1 MRLINALQKNAQNNP
16 KDVAIIEGSN
26 IISYGRLWEL
36 VVETAQYLQQ
46 HNVDR
51 LAVALN
57 NTLAWVLVDLSAQL
71 NHIVIVPIPSFF
83 TDQQKKHAIDKSGC
97 QFLIGDASFVEN
109 KILKRTNI
117 LLSASLFEIDNVISA
132 LPQQTAKITFTSGST
147 DEPKGVC
154 LSQALI
160 DDVSEQL
167 AIKLINKHIKRHV
180 VLLPLSILLENIAG
194 IYVPLLL
201 GATIILPKQDG
212 SSAMTLKGLHDALID
227 YQPNSLLLT
236 AEGLRGLVLIAQK
249 NPHALSSLTYVAVG
263 GSVLSPALIQEA
275 RDHHIPVYQGYG
287 LSECGSVVAVNTP
300 VDDRITSVGK
310 ILDKVHITIAQDGEI
325 IVERNNLL
333 GYVGDINP
341 PSVINTGDIGYVDDD
356 GFLYVTGRKKNVCIN
371 SYGRNFSP
379 EWVESQAQCYPSI
392 QHLIIFGDGKP
403 FNVAVIQSRTEY
415 VEKVA
420 SDIAQLNA
428 QLPDYAQIAYYVIA
442 TEPFTSTNGLLTSNG
457 RPKRHCIYQRYE
469 KQIDYQFNIGKRA

>member
-1 MRLINALQKNAQNNP
+1 MRLINALQQRAQTNP
-16 KDVAIIEGSN
+16 KDVAIIQGDK
-26 IISYGRLWEL
+26 IISYGQLWQL
-36 VVETAQYLQQ
+36 VMQTAHYLQQ

-83 TDQQKKHAIDKSGC
+83 TEHQKKHAIHESGC
-97 QFLIGDASFVEN
+97 QFLIGDSSFVEN
-109 KILKRTNI
+109 KTLKETNI
-117 LLSASLFEIDNVISA
+117 LLNESLFKINNVISA
-132 LPQQTAKITFTSGST
+132 LPPQTAKITFTSGST
-147 DEPKGVC
+147 GEPKGVC

-167 AIKLINKHIKRHV
+167 ASKLISQHIKRHV
-180 VLLPLSILLENIAG
+180 ILLPLSILLENIAG

-201 GATIILPKQDG
+201 GATLILPKQDG
-212 SSAMTLKGLHDALID
+212 SSVMTLKELHDALID
-227 YQPNSLLLT
+227 YEPNSLLLT
-236 AEGLRGLVLIAQK
+236 AEGLRGLVLIAQE
-249 NPHALSSLTYVAVG
+249 NPHVVSSLTYVAVG
-263 GSVLSPALIQEA
+263 GSVLSPALIQQA
-275 RDHHIPVYQGYG
+275 RDNNIPVYQGYG

-300 VDDRITSVGK
+300 ADDCVTSVGK
-310 ILDKVHITIAQDGEI
+310 ILDNVHITIAKDGEI

-333 GYVGDINP
+333 GYVGNLNP
-341 PSVINTGDIGYVDDD
+341 PLFINTGDIGYVDDD
-356 GFLYVTGRKKNVCIN
+356 GFLYVTGRKKNVCIT

-415 VEKVA
+415 VEKIA
-420 SDIAQLNA
+420 SDVAQLNS

-457 RPKRHCIYQRYE
+457 RPKRHRIYQHYE
-469 KQIDYQFNIGKRA
+469 KQIDYQYNIGKRA